1 MATELPAY
9 QSQIPQLLSSLL
21 GSGKTTSTSTKS
33 AGDTSALQQI
43 FSQALSK
50 SNSSLADSQGLIEAI
65 FREGSAKIPE
75 LTQAFANAT
84 GTRTTGNSGLALAL
98 GDLNKNMSAQALQ
111 TILSAQQ
118 ENQRVAANAATGIAQ
133 ATQGTSQT
141 QTQKTGANTGAL
153 LTPILGTVLNKL
165 DKKGAL
171 DFFKSGNTT
180 PEFSGAVA
188 GPMVDYSSTSVSPA
202 DTAVGTPFGDIGAS
216 QLDGGSFDFGADAFV
231 GGLGE
236 ATSNMVVDGLDF
248 GPDPLSM
255 DFGGDI
261 LDGFDLGGGA
271 DWGTGD
277 LFDNLDLG
285 SFLANGGLV
294 RAKPQGYA
302 DGGVVR
308 NKNYTGQ
315 QTSTP
320 PTMRAISGTSMTRQ
334 SPQVGGTGVPRERKQ
349 FVDPESASTEPG
361 VVGDPATNNAVAL
374 GFISAVAQGMLG
386 VPGLAMG
393 LNAVTG
399 GKSITSI
406 AKSEI
411 MNALGLG
418 QGPGVAGFEGAMST
432 NQGFGPQSTTAEMSR
447 GFDVND
453 VLGATTSGF
462 GGGSGGG
469 TGAGGSG
476 ASGSGVGAD
485 GSAASGADGDSG
497 VGGTGAYKN
506 GGLVKGPGTG
516 TSDSISVTSKQ
527 PGGKT
532 IKYSDGE
539 YVMSDDVVRLFGT
552 MALDRMMSAHM
563 PVTR

>member
-1 MATELPAY
+1 MATELPTY
-9 QSQIPQLLSSLL
+9 QSQLPQLLSSLL
-21 GSGKTTSTSTKS
+21 GTGKTTTTKQS
-33 AGDTSALQQI
+33 SPANISGLEQI
-43 FSQALSK
+43 FAQALGK

-133 ATQGTSQT
+133 ATQGTSST
-141 QTQKTGANTGAL
+141 QTQQTGANATGL
-153 LTPILGTVLNKL
+153 ITPILGTVLNKL
-165 DKKGAL
+165 DKKGVL
-171 DFFKSGNTT
+171 DFFKSG
-180 PEFSGAVA
+180 EGASEAA
-188 GPMVDYSSTSVSPA
+188 GSALSPLVDYSSTSFSPV
-202 DTAVGTPFGDIGAS
+202 DTAVGTPFGDIGSS
-216 QLDGGSFDFGADAFV
+216 QLDGGSFDFGTDMFT
-231 GGLGE
+231 GGLGD
-236 ATSNMVVDGLDF
+236 AAGNILSDGLDF
-248 GPDPLSM
+248 GPDPMSL
-255 DFGGDI
+255 DFGGGDI
-261 LDGFDLGGGA
+261 LDGFDLGSGDG
-271 DWGTGD
+271 WGTGD
-277 LFDNLDLG
+277 LFDNMDLG
-285 SFLANGGLV
+285 SFFKDGGRV
-294 RAKPQGYA
+294 MAKPRGYA
-302 DGGVVR
+302 DGGTIR
-308 NKNYTGQ
+308 NKNYMGAPRQAAT
-315 QTSTP
+315 
-320 PTMRAISGTSMTRQ
+320 TMRAASGTVQ
-334 SPQVGGTGVPRERKQ
+334 APQAATTGALRERKQ

-361 VVGDPATNNAVAL
+361 VIGDPATNNAVAL
-374 GFISAVAQGMLG
+374 GFLSAVAQGMLG

-399 GKSITSI
+399 GKSLSSI

-485 GSAASGADGDSG
+485 GSAASGVDGDSG
-497 VGGTGAYKN
+497 VGGTGSYKD
-506 GGLVKGPGTG
+506 GGLVRGPGTG
-516 TSDSISVTSKQ
+516 TSDSIPVTSKQ

-532 IKYSDGE
+532 IKYSDNE

-552 MALDRMMSAHM
+552 LALDRMMNAHM
-563 PVTR
+563 PATR